1 MAQITM
7 NAVIG
12 QLLAVLKESFEGPQQ
27 TGYYTDAGPEGAF
40 FGTLEKLNAKQASQ
54 SLGGTSI
61 AAHVYHT
68 TFGLEASAAQI
79 SGDNTPRNWPDS
91 WRVSTVD
98 EATWKKML
106 EEMRQMYEEL
116 SKAIETHASSS
127 VEAFGGAVGAIAHV
141 AYHLG
146 AIRQKVACSRKT

>member
-7 NAVIG
+7 DVVVG

-27 TGYYTDAGPEGAF
+27 TGYFTDEGAEGALI
-40 FGTLEKLNAKQASQ
+40 GTLKKLNAKQASQ
-54 SLGGTSI
+54 PVGGTSI

-68 TFGLEASAAQI
+68 TFGMEASTAQI
-79 SGDNTPRNWPDS
+79 NGDNTPRNWRDS

-106 EEMRQMYEEL
+106 EELRQMYKEL
-116 SKAIETHASSS
+116 SKAIETRASSN
-127 VEAFGGAVGAIAHV
+127 VEAFGEAVGAVAHV

-146 AIRQKVACSRKT
+146 AIRQKVSYSRPT